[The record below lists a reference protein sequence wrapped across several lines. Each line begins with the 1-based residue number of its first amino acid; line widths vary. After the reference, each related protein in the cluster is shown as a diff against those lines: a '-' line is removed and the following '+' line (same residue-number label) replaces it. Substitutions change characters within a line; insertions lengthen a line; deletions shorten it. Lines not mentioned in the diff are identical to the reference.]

1 MISRFCF
8 KIFLADLDHNFVS
21 EGSSSCDI
29 QNLSICGRHFRYDQS
44 ISRIFES
51 FEFFGGFFL
60 LSPTVRPEV
69 SSLLAA
75 GSQPLPLG
83 IRVEV
88 GSG

>member
-1 MISRFCF
+1 MIIANFKSYICF
-8 KIFLADLDHNFVS
+8 LLLYQLSHSKICQSVAGVK
-21 EGSSSCDI
+21 
-29 QNLSICGRHFRYDQS
+29 YDQFNS
-44 ISRIFES
+44 LL
-51 FEFFGGFFL
+51 GGF
-60 LSPTVRPEV
+60 LSLGPTVRPEV